1 MKREAGAN
9 ARALA
14 RETKRLMEIEQSI
27 VKLGD
32 EDLLDL
38 ADIFAE
44 MRDTPIAEFAF
55 AEMSRREL
63 RL

>member
-1 MKREAGAN
+1 MKREAEAN
-9 ARALA
+9 ARASA
-14 RETKRLMEIEQSI
+14 REAKRLMDIEQSI

-44 MRDTPIAEFAF
+44 TRDTPIAEFAF
-55 AEMSRREL
+55 AELSRRGL
-63 RL
+63 SL